1 MTGVLQTRLSLETLA
16 QEVLKMRISVPA
28 EKSSHPPHRL
38 LSVSPFYEDHELLRA
53 IVEPLNVIITE
64 SCSRRDSLF
73 AMLSQFAVI
82 LCEARLNWKDIL
94 SYLAEVL
101 DPPPLILTSRMDE
114 RLWAEA
120 LNLGSWDVLIKPF
133 DRTEVRRVV
142 TSALYHRSG
151 LLRGAPAA

>member
-1 MTGVLQTRLSLETLA
+1 
-16 QEVLKMRISVPA
+16 
-28 EKSSHPPHRL
+28 
-38 LSVSPFYEDHELLRA
+38 
-53 IVEPLNVIITE
+53 
-64 SCSRRDSLF
+64 
-73 AMLSQFAVI
+73 MLSQFAVI